1 MPPKKVAINGQKCAE
16 GIRLPGPRIT
26 SLLCVYK
33 LTLTL
38 VGGADMHMENSDRN
52 KMVTRPA
59 GARDILSCVGM
70 QLVV

>member
-1 MPPKKVAINGQKCAE
+1 
-16 GIRLPGPRIT
+16 
-26 SLLCVYK
+26 
-33 LTLTL
+33 
-38 VGGADMHMENSDRN
+38 MHMVKLDRN